1 MTSTTTLGST
11 KRACGSRILKADG
24 CWLLVVC
31 VGVSIAL
38 SRSPCLISVLSPCA
52 LLPFYLSVV
61 VTVSVAVL
69 GVVVVIA
76 QDPAPAL
83 VAVTVFVPA
92 VVGIHACTRACA
104 HDLHTASDCPACA
117 YIPGGNVESQ
127 MCLYQQAITRLWL
140 KHSSLARSTSQS
152 RWPLCQCAMVLRCR
166 RRSGSGFGGIQGG
179 MASACGAQ
187 IVCSRYRRRGRA
199 RAGADRGGLAVLLFV
214 E

>member
-52 LLPFYLSVV
+52 LLPFYLSVA
-61 VTVSVAVL
+61 VTVSVPVL
-69 GVVVVIA
+69 GAGVIIA

-83 VAVTVFVPA
+83 VAVTVVVPA

-104 HDLHTASDCPACA
+104 HDLHTASNCSACA
-117 YIPGGNVESQ
+117 YITVGNVGFQ
-127 MCLYQQAITRLWL
+127 MRSYQQAIARL
-140 KHSSLARSTSQS
+140 
-152 RWPLCQCAMVLRCR
+152 
-166 RRSGSGFGGIQGG
+166 
-179 MASACGAQ
+179 
-187 IVCSRYRRRGRA
+187 
-199 RAGADRGGLAVLLFV
+199 
-214 E
+214 